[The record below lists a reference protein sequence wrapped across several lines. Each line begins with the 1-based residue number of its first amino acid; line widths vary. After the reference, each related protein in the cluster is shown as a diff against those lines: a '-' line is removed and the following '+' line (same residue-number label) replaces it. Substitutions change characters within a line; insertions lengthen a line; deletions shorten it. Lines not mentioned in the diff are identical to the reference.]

1 MEVLRLGST
10 GPNVELL
17 QSTLEKIGFYRG
29 SIDGIFG
36 LQTEIAVK
44 NFQGS
49 FGLLPDGIVGTQT
62 WNALLPYLSGY
73 TTYVVQ
79 SGDTFYTI
87 AKKFQTSVS
96 SILSANPSVSPSNL
110 QIGQVVIVPFGSIV
124 PTNISY
130 TYSIMTANINALSTV
145 YPFLQIS
152 TIGNS
157 VLSKSI
163 PCIRFGRGE
172 KEVFYS
178 ASIHA
183 NEWITSVLL
192 MKFVENICKAYVENA
207 SLQGYSVSSIF
218 ENVSIYIAPMV
229 NPDGVDLVTGA
240 IKKESSIYNQA
251 LRISNNYPSIPFP
264 SGWKANISGVD
275 LNLQFP
281 AGWENARR
289 IKFAQGFVTPAPRD
303 YVGSAPLVAP
313 EAIALYN
320 FTLAHN
326 FRLVIAY
333 HTQGQEIY
341 WQFQNFEPE
350 EAFYIGEQFA
360 NVSGY
365 TLADTPYTSSFAGY
379 KDWFIQDYRRPGYTV
394 EAGLGENPLP
404 ISQFNEIYN
413 DNIGILILGTV
424 F

>member
-1 MEVLRLGST
+1 MEILKLNST
-10 GPNVELL
+10 GSNVELL
-17 QSTLEKIGFYRG
+17 QSTLEKVGFYKS
-29 SIDGIFG
+29 SIDGILG
-36 LQTEIAVK
+36 LKTENAVK
-44 NFQGS
+44 NFQKN
-49 FGLLPDGIVGTQT
+49 FGLLSDGIVGVQT
-62 WNALLPYLSGY
+62 WNALLPYLNGY
-73 TTYVVQ
+73 TTYIVQ
-79 SGDTFYTI
+79 PGDTFYTI
-87 AKKFQTSVS
+87 SNKFQTSVS
-96 SILSANPSVSPSNL
+96 RVLTANPSISPSNL
-110 QIGQVVIVPFGSIV
+110 QIGQVIIVPFGSIV

-130 TYSIMTANINALSTV
+130 TYSVMVANINALSTV
-145 YPFLQIS
+145 YPFLQIT

-157 VLSKSI
+157 VLSKDI

-192 MKFVENICKAYVENA
+192 MKFVENICKAYVENS
-207 SLQGYSVSSIF
+207 SLHGYSISSIF

-240 IKKESSIYNQA
+240 IKKESQIYNQA
-251 LRISNNYPSIPFP
+251 LQISSNYPSIPFP
-264 SGWKANISGVD
+264 SGWKANINGVD

-303 YVGSAPLVAP
+303 YVGSNPLIAP
-313 EAIALYN
+313 EAISLYN
-320 FTLAHN
+320 FTLAHD
-326 FRLVIAY
+326 FHLVIAY

-341 WQFQNFEPE
+341 WQFQNFEPR
-350 EAFYIGEQFA
+350 EAFYIGERFA

-365 TLADTPYTSSFAGY
+365 KLANTPYASSFAGY

-404 ISQFNEIYN
+404 VNQFNEIYN
-413 DNIGILILGTV
+413 DNIGILLLGAT